1 MLIESGQITAESLPD
16 YGLIGELSL
25 NGNLRPTNG
34 ILPMVIK
41 AKEVGVKR
49 IVVPA
54 ENEAEAKLISGI
66 EVVGLRTL
74 PQVIDLLAG
83 RKVSIIKDDPA
94 VEKAGKYEKD
104 FSEVH
109 GQDEIIE
116 AVALGV
122 AGGHN
127 ILMIGEPGCGNP
139 AMPGEV
145 SLAHNGVLFFDELPE
160 FQRSA
165 LEALRQPMENK
176 NVTIARVNGTHTYPA
191 NFMFVAAMNPCPCG
205 YFPGKKCHCSDYE
218 IRQYRRKISGPIL
231 DRIDIQKTV
240 KPVGYFGMLNSP
252 ATYSSAALRE
262 LVSKAREIQ
271 IRRFAAYENVNS
283 NSQMSASLIRDFCR
297 LDSESEEL
305 LKSASSI
312 NGYSA
317 RVINKLLRVAR
328 TAADM
333 RGAADIQKQDIAR
346 VLRCRD
352 LDMENAGLYTV

>member
-1 MLIESGQITAESLPD
+1 M
-16 YGLIGELSL
+16 
-25 NGNLRPTNG
+25 
-34 ILPMVIK
+34 
-41 AKEVGVKR
+41 
-49 IVVPA
+49 
-54 ENEAEAKLISGI
+54 
-66 EVVGLRTL
+66 
-74 PQVIDLLAG
+74 
-83 RKVSIIKDDPA
+83 
-94 VEKAGKYEKD
+94 
-104 FSEVH
+104 
-109 GQDEIIE
+109 
-116 AVALGV
+116 
-122 AGGHN
+122 
-127 ILMIGEPGCGNP
+127 
-139 AMPGEV
+139 
-145 SLAHNGVLFFDELPE
+145 
-160 FQRSA
+160 
-165 LEALRQPMENK
+165 
-176 NVTIARVNGTHTYPA
+176 TIARVNGTHTYPA

-240 KPVGYFGMLNSP
+240 KPVGYFDMLNSP

-333 RGAADIQKQDIAR
+333 RGTADIEKQDVAR

-352 LDMENAGLYTV
+352 LDIENAGLYTV